1 MLGVALAL
9 LAGACHIVDPNTPS
23 PASASGDPPTRSAT
37 THVYACGDYAFVAR
51 VEGEQVWLFLP
62 SGTVAVPR
70 VVSGSG
76 AKYSDGSVTY
86 WSKGQEALLELPD
99 RTLTECVRDPRRSVW
114 EHAKLEGVDF
124 RAVGNEPGWLLEIR
138 NGLSILLVS
147 DYGARRDRFP
157 APEPRVEADAARTRY
172 ETREGD
178 HRLTVVLEGGSCRDS
193 MSGEAFETR
202 VTVTLDG
209 RTLRGCGRA
218 LH

>member
-1 MLGVALAL
+1 MTLPGSSAGSLALALAL
-9 LAGACHIVDPNTPS
+9 LAGACHVVDPNAPS
-23 PASASGDPPTRSAT
+23 PASANG
-37 THVYACGDYAFVAR
+37 
-51 VEGEQVWLFLP
+51 
-62 SGTVAVPR
+62 
-70 VVSGSG
+70 
-76 AKYSDGSVTY
+76 
-86 WSKGQEALLELPD
+86 
-99 RTLTECVRDPRRSVW
+99 DPRRSVW

-138 NGLSILLVS
+138 NGRSILLVS

-157 APEPRVEADAARTRY
+157 APEPRVETDAARTRY

-178 HRLTVVLEGGSCRDS
+178 HRLTVVLEGRSCRDS

-202 VTVTLDG
+202 VTVTLDD